1 MLHYNTIIRSIRYL
15 FIVTNLVLTIYIVI
29 SMVVSIRSSLQRVCV
44 TTFLVIP
51 TILHIMFSM
60 IATILDIAMMHLT
73 TIVFSPGMIIIS
85 SMNIFKYIVI

>member
-51 TILHIMFSM
+51 TI
-60 IATILDIAMMHLT
+60 TIDR
-73 TIVFSPGMIIIS
+73 
-85 SMNIFKYIVI
+85 